1 MNYTDIEIVFQEVP
15 GEISICFTITGCK
28 LQCKGCHS
36 PHLWKEENGKELTI
50 NKYLEILDKYKGFA
64 SCVLFMGGE
73 WFSHDLI
80 KYLKIAKKMGF
91 KTCLYTGEAKVEQK
105 LLSELTW
112 IKTEPWIQ
120 NLGGLDSK
128 FTNQKF
134 IDIKTNKILNQLF
147 LNN

>member
-1 MNYTDIEIVFQEVP
+1 MNYSDIEIVFQEVP

-28 LQCKGCHS
+28 FQCKGCHS
-36 PHLWKEENGKELTI
+36 PHLWKEENGKELTL
-50 NKYLEILDKYKGFA
+50 NKYLEILDKYNGFA

-73 WFSHDLI
+73 WFLLELI
-80 KYLKIAKKMGF
+80 KYLKIAKKRGF
-91 KTCLYTGEAKVEQK
+91 KTCLYTGEAKVDQK

-112 IKTEPWIQ
+112 LKTEPWIQ
-120 NLGGLDSK
+120 NLGGLESE

-134 IDIKTNKILNQLF
+134 IEIKTNKILNHLF

>member
-1 MNYTDIEIVFQEVP
+1 MNYSDIEIVFQEVP

-28 LQCKGCHS
+28 FQCKGCHS
-36 PHLWKEENGKELTI
+36 PHLWKEENGKELTL
-50 NKYLEILDKYKGFA
+50 NKYLEILDKYNGFA

-73 WFSHDLI
+73 WFLRELI
-80 KYLKIAKKMGF
+80 KYLKIAKKKGF
-91 KTCLYTGEAKVEQK
+91 KTCLYTGEAKVDQK

-112 IKTEPWIQ
+112 LKTEPWIQ
-120 NLGGLDSK
+120 NLGGLESE

-134 IDIKTNKILNQLF
+134 IEIKTNKILNHLF